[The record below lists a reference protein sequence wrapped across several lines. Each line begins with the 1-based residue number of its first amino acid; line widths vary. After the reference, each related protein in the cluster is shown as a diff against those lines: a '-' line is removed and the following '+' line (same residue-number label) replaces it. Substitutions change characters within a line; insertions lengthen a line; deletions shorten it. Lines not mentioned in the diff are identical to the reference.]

1 MESWPLDNQRSP
13 HSISFLNRTCQWV
26 HSFSLSESSSDQNTS
41 LGIRK
46 LAFWYFHWM
55 SHWIT
60 HCARSWPGSKIL
72 SFMDEKN
79 CITKSTDD
87 CQRVLRKQSEQTGQ
101 HWVQDFSSLL
111 SAYGNRTC
119 ARSPTFHAWQPPHS
133 DRCPQR
139 LDAGPH
145 ANIAAPLSWDLLLCL
160 WLTLPRSVP
169 AEGQLPEQGFWPRW
183 NVLDMHS
190 TGHHKPQ
197 MLTEHLKCDYYN
209 WQTRFLL
216 YFI

>member
-1 MESWPLDNQRSP
+1 
-13 HSISFLNRTCQWV
+13 
-26 HSFSLSESSSDQNTS
+26 
-41 LGIRK
+41 
-46 LAFWYFHWM
+46 M

-60 HCARSWPGSKIL
+60 HCARSWPGNKIL
-72 SFMDEKN
+72 SFMDEK
-79 CITKSTDD
+79 IAS
-87 CQRVLRKQSEQTGQ
+87 QRVQMTARGCWECSLRKLASTG
-101 HWVQDFSSLL
+101 SRTSLALL

-119 ARSPTFHAWQPPHS
+119 ATSPTSHAWQPPHS

-139 LDAGPH
+139 LDASPH
-145 ANIAAPLSWDLLLCL
+145 ANIAVPLSWDLLLHL

-169 AEGQLPEQGFWPRW
+169 AEGQLPEQGFWPWW

-209 WQTRFLL
+209 WQTRFFL
-216 YFI
+216 YFF